1 MRALTALCI
10 ALTCV
15 GCARTV
21 GLVGTAFRNVAAAFT
36 PERRIA
42 NRITRPVRDDARLA
56 ALWVGHATVLLQMDD
71 RVVLTDPIFT
81 SSAGQVSWRVVEP
94 GIDPANLP
102 HLDAVLISHLHFD
115 HLSQDSLATLEDR
128 IGMLLVP
135 AYGLVYVPDLD
146 FAARDLARWEH
157 WDDRGMRVTAVP
169 VAHSGWRYGADGAWM
184 TESYTGYVIEYRGLT
199 VYFGGDTAYEREN
212 FVETARRF
220 PHIDV
225 AFLPIAPI
233 EPRRYIGRNHLDPPQ
248 ALQAFED
255 LGAERM
261 VPIHFDTF
269 INSEDA
275 PGDAPAALRR
285 AMRERSLT
293 DERVVIL
300 AVGEQRVLIPRAR

>member
-1 MRALTALCI
+1 VRALTALCI